1 MTPAPKIMVLGSTSV
16 SSLEFDLKFIKDLN
30 PPLDQEE
37 VSAGRRRSSFPK
49 LVYKSGLPSRTTSG
63 YPNTKNGSPA
73 KVGGILLEI
82 VYEQE

>member
-1 MTPAPKIMVLGSTSV
+1 MTPAPNIMVLGSTSV

-49 LVYKSGLPSRTTSG
+49 
-63 YPNTKNGSPA
+63 
-73 KVGGILLEI
+73 
-82 VYEQE
+82 